1 MAGKPRVAMN
11 DRMSRSFAAR
21 DISYLIDGKREFTM
35 KISPLRI
42 RKAAVLGAGVM
53 GAQIAAHLANANVDV
68 LLFDLPG
75 KDGKPNDIVDKAL
88 QNLGK
93 LSPAPLAEKS
103 RLGAITPAN
112 YDQHLARLKD
122 CDLIIEAIAE
132 RMDWKRDLYV
142 KIAPY
147 VSENAVLSSNT
158 SGLSINA
165 LADAIPMQLR
175 PRFCGV
181 HFFNPPRYMHL
192 VELIPCTGTDPTVL
206 DGLEAF
212 LTTTLGK
219 GVVRAKD
226 TPNFIGNR
234 IGVFSIL
241 ATMHHTQQAGLGF
254 DVVDALTGPAIGR
267 PKSATYRTADVV
279 GLDTMAHVIKTMAD
293 TLPDDPWHRYFQ
305 APMWLKTLIDKGA
318 LGAKTSAGFFR
329 KVGKDIQVLD
339 LAKQDFRLADGK
351 ASDEVAAIL
360 AIKNPAEKFGKL
372 RESSDPQAQFL
383 WAVFRDLFHYTAYH
397 LADIA
402 DTARDVDF
410 AIRWGYG
417 WKLGPFE
424 TWQAAGWKQVANWI
438 NEDIQAGKA
447 MSDAPLPAW
456 VLDGRDGVHGADG
469 SYSPATGKALPRS
482 AHPVYVRQLFP
493 DPLLG
498 ERFDQGNTVWEND
511 GVRLWTLG
519 DDGVGILSF
528 KTKMNTVN
536 DAVLDGVQE
545 AVAIAER
552 DLKALVLWQT
562 GEPFSAGA
570 DLKGAMGLLQ
580 AGRFDDFERMVDNF
594 QRTSMRLKHSLVPTV
609 AAVRG
614 MCFGGGCE
622 FQMHA
627 TRTVAALE
635 SYIGLVEAGVGLL
648 PAGGGLKELA
658 LRAARQFPNDAFEGI
673 KRVFETIA
681 MAKVAGSALE
691 AQQFGLLR
699 ESDVVVYNSF
709 ELLYVAKQIAL
720 SLAEAGHR
728 PPLPA
733 RDITVAGDVGT
744 ASLKALLANML
755 EGRFISEHDHDI
767 AARIADT
774 LSGGNIERGAQVD
787 EQWLLDLERKH
798 FVELAKTEKTQAR
811 IAHTM
816 TTGKPLRN

>member
-1 MAGKPRVAMN
+1 MTTPR
-11 DRMSRSFAAR
+11 
-21 DISYLIDGKREFTM
+21 LT
-35 KISPLRI
+35 I

-53 GAQIAAHLANANVDV
+53 GAQIAAHLANADVDV
-68 LLFDLPG
+68 VLFDLPARE
-75 KDGKPNDIVDKAL
+75 GKPNAIVDKAIQAL
-88 QNLGK
+88 AKQ
-93 LSPAPLAEKS
+93 SPAPLAEPS
-103 RLGAITPAN
+103 RQGAITAAN
-112 YDQHLARLKD
+112 YDQHLAMLAD

-142 KIAPY
+142 KIAPH
-147 VSENAVLSSNT
+147 VSEKAVLASNT
-158 SGLSINA
+158 SGLSING
-165 LADAIPMQLR
+165 LADAVPTQLR

-192 VELIPCTGTDPTVL
+192 VELIPCTGTDPAVL
-206 DGLEAF
+206 DGLERF
-212 LTTTLGK
+212 LVTHLGK

-241 ATMHHTQQAGLGF
+241 ATMHHTQASGLGF

-293 TLPDDPWHRYFQ
+293 TLPDDPWHSYFQ
-305 APMWLKTLIDKGA
+305 APVWLKALIDKGA
-318 LGAKTSAGFFR
+318 LGAKTGAGFFR
-329 KVGKDIQVLD
+329 KTGKDINVID
-339 LAKQDFRLADGK
+339 PGKQDYRLADGK

-360 AIKNPAEKFGKL
+360 AIRDPAEKFGKL
-372 RESSDPQAQFL
+372 RASADPQAQFL
-383 WAVFRDLFHYTAYH
+383 WAMFRDLFHYTAYH

-424 TWQAAGWKQVANWI
+424 TWQAAGWKQVAGWI
-438 NEDIQAGKA
+438 DEDIKAGKA
-447 MSDAPLPAW
+447 MSTAPLPAW

-469 SYSPATGKALPRS
+469 SFSPGAGKALPRS
-482 AHPVYVRQLFP
+482 AHPVYARQLFP

-498 ERFDQGNTVWEND
+498 ERFDNGTTVWEND

-519 DDGVGILSF
+519 DDGVGIISF

-536 DAVLDGVQE
+536 DFVLDGIQE
-545 AVAIAER
+545 CVRIAER
-552 DLKALVLWQT
+552 QLKALVIWQT

-570 DLKGAMGLLQ
+570 DLKGALGLLQ
-580 AGRFDDFERMVDNF
+580 AGRFDDFEKMVDNF
-594 QRTSMRLKHSLVPTV
+594 QKTSMALKHSLVPTV

-658 LRAARQFPNDAFEGI
+658 LRASRQFPNDAFEGL

-681 MAKVAGSALE
+681 MAKVGGSALD
-691 AQQFGLLR
+691 AKRMGLLR
-699 ESDVVVYNSF
+699 EADVVVYNAH
-709 ELLYVAKQIAL
+709 ELLYVAKQVAA

-744 ASLKALLANML
+744 ATFKSMLANMI
-755 EGRFISEHDHDI
+755 EGRFISEHDFDI

-774 LSGGNIERGAQVD
+774 LCGGRIERGSQVD

-798 FVELAKTEKTQAR
+798 FVELARTEKTQAR